1 MSEAKPV
8 KLVTQSEEARRHV
21 LDVLDAITKAII
33 DREIEP
39 NAVLVVVS
47 HDRASGERT
56 RVRMFGRGHYLLGM
70 AVRAQHEINEEI
82 DRLDE

>member
-1 MSEAKPV
+1 MTDTKPV
-8 KLVTQSEEARRHV
+8 KLVTQSEETRRHC
-21 LDVLDAITKAII
+21 LDVLDELTKAIV

-47 HDRASGERT
+47 HARGTGERT
-56 RVRMFGRGHYLLGM
+56 RMRMFGRGHHLLGM
-70 AVRAQHEINEEI
+70 AVRAQHEINQEI